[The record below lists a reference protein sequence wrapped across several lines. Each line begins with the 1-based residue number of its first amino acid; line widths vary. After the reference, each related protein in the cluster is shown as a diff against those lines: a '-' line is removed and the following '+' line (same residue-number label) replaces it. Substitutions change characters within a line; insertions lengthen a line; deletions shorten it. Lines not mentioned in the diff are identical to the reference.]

1 MNSRPARSVVV
12 TWTWFRSR
20 CTCQVSLQRLMR
32 RHPLPLTGFLGLV
45 PPLQRYSEVLRL
57 PAAHFAALRFLR
69 LAIPSLRPWFVP
81 PAPDAEPW
89 INRELVGGISSRL
102 ARWKRQGLPSSR
114 RNPCDHSPYSSDPG
128 VTRQAEWTMSELPG
142 AAPATDND
150 EGSPRVL
157 ISGLNRTAF
166 DLAVYASQ
174 GWSPTR
180 HARLASGC
188 WSGSTGRDWLP
199 AGFHLKGFK
208 LRLSSSPELLASFSA
223 RCRFIFS
230 GKNDELTPDFLSAT
244 RNQRSKA
251 LTICGYKDRRGDAPR
266 RAEQA
271 RRRRAAAST
280 SCWTCCGPVC
290 GGRAYRWAPELMMH
304 SFAEPLTPSGTD
316 QEFSAILDH
325 LESTTGFGFF
335 LVSIPKSDSRTSP
348 SSSSSSR
355 TRRES
360 RSASLF

>member
-1 MNSRPARSVVV
+1 M
-12 TWTWFRSR
+12 R
-20 CTCQVSLQRLMR
+20 CCDSLPPISPRFVS
-32 RHPLPLTGFLGLV
+32 FAW
-45 PPLQRYSEVLRL
+45 RYHRCVRCS
-57 PAAHFAALRFLR
+57 
-69 LAIPSLRPWFVP
+69 SP

-174 GWSPTR
+174 GWSPTH

-208 LRLSSSPELLASFSA
+208 LRLSSSPELLA
-223 RCRFIFS
+223 RCRFIILGKS
-230 GKNDELTPDFLSAT
+230 GVLQPIMPLDSPVKVRPWELTVYP
-244 RNQRSKA
+244 RSH
-251 LTICGYKDRRGDAPR
+251 IRR
-266 RAEQA
+266 
-271 RRRRAAAST
+271 
-280 SCWTCCGPVC
+280 
-290 GGRAYRWAPELMMH
+290 
-304 SFAEPLTPSGTD
+304 
-316 QEFSAILDH
+316 
-325 LESTTGFGFF
+325 
-335 LVSIPKSDSRTSP
+335 
-348 SSSSSSR
+348 
-355 TRRES
+355 
-360 RSASLF
+360 